1 MAVRPLF
8 TPGAERTS
16 AVYDNFKL
24 DNNASGHD
32 DFLVYDDYYWY
43 DDFTRYAD
51 SVAAV
56 IVRECGGSD
65 PEAPHTYVSAATAA
79 GLLVVA
85 FYRRGGVRGWYERGA
100 DGRECLYYNT
110 AYTDLVQARVLV
122 HERAHSIIV
131 GRERAMNPEARPAA
145 VSAGYDD
152 PEYGDEAHRLCR
164 QVERLVVGGK
174 K

>member
-1 MAVRPLF
+1 MYESYL
-8 TPGAERTS
+8 
-16 AVYDNFKL
+16 VYDNTL
-24 DNNASGHD
+24 VHD
-32 DFLVYDDYYWY
+32 DFLVYDDYFRY
-43 DDFTRYAD
+43 DDFSRYAD
-51 SVAAV
+51 SVAVA

-65 PEAPHTYVSAATAA
+65 PEAPQTYVAAATAA

-122 HERAHSIIV
+122 HERAHSMIA
-131 GRERAMNPEARPAA
+131 GRERAMHPDMVPPA

-152 PEYGDEAHRLCR
+152 PEFGDEAHRLCR
-164 QVERLVVGGK
+164 RVERLVVGGTK
-174 K
+174 